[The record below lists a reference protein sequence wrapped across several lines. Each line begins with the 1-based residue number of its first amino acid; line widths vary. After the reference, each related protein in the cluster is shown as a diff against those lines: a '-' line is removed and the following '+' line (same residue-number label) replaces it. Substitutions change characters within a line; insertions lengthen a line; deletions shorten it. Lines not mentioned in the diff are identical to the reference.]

1 MILSENKER
10 VMNFVKEICRQ
21 KKVLCDA
28 WAADNSNSLYFR
40 IDFENDENECHVSF
54 RISDHPKKRYI
65 PHFSVF
71 VVSKSSNFKKIERF
85 VNNRIETLK
94 LLSTYYRLETLG
106 EKEGYNDGRISQ

>member
-1 MILSENKER
+1 MVLSENKEKLIK
-10 VMNFVKEICRQ
+10 FVTDLCRQ
-21 KKVLCDA
+21 KKIFCESRE
-28 WAADNSNSLYFR
+28 ADNTNSLYFKIFLSGTER
-40 IDFENDENECHVSF
+40 DCHVSF

-94 LLSTYYRLETLG
+94 RLSTYYRLETLG